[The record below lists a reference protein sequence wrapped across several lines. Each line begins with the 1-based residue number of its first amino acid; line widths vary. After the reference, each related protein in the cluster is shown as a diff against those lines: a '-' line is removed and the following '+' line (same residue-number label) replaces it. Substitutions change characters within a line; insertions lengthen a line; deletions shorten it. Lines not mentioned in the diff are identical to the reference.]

1 MTIIG
6 TAHRICSPG
15 AGLSAL
21 VPMPVGT
28 PVILSDGHAH
38 LTDGEACT
46 AVLVDADE
54 WDEDMAAALTSPSV
68 DLDGWDLAE
77 PGRPPQDEIYPEVRG
92 ADLWEILHREGPCV
106 VVRLP
111 VETWDEGAEPVDT
124 LMTCLAVR
132 PLDAEAARMY
142 ALAPGAR
149 GTVLCPACAV
159 GVEAGEDVP
168 GLPTGMGP
176 VARVCD
182 LTDGVC
188 GACGETGEGSWSGYG
203 MYAPVVA

>member
-1 MTIIG
+1 MTVIG
-6 TAHRICSPG
+6 TAHRICSPD

-21 VPMPVGT
+21 VPMPMGT
-28 PVILSDGHAH
+28 PVILSDGHAY

-54 WDEDMAAALTSPSV
+54 WDEDMAAALTSLSA
-68 DLDGWDLAE
+68 DLGSWDPAE
-77 PGRPPQDEIYPEVRG
+77 PARPPRDETSPEVRG
-92 ADLWEILHREGPCV
+92 VDLWEILHREGPCV

-111 VETWDEGAEPVDT
+111 VETWDGDGEPVDT

-132 PLDAEAARMY
+132 PLDAEAARTY
-142 ALAPGAR
+142 ALDSD

-168 GLPTGMGP
+168 GLPAGMGP

-182 LTDGVC
+182 LTDSVC
-188 GACGETGEGSWSGYG
+188 GACGEVSEGPWSGYG
-203 MYAPVVA
+203 MYSPVIA

>member
-6 TAHRICSPG
+6 TAHRICSPDV
-15 AGLSAL
+15 GLSAL
-21 VPMPVGT
+21 VPMPVGS
-28 PVILSDGHAH
+28 PVILTGEHAL
-38 LTDGEACT
+38 LTDGEVCAS
-46 AVLVDADE
+46 AWVDADE
-54 WDEDMAAALTSPSV
+54 WDEDMTAALTSPTA
-68 DLDGWDLAE
+68 DLDGWDPAE
-77 PGRPPQDEIYPEVRG
+77 PGRAPRDETYAEVRG

-132 PLDAEAARMY
+132 PLDAEAARRY
-142 ALAPGAR
+142 ALDPGER
-149 GTVLCPACAV
+149 GTVLCPACACTLDD
-159 GVEAGEDVP
+159 GEDVP
-168 GLPTGMGP
+168 GLPAGMGP

-188 GACGETGEGSWSGYG
+188 GACGETGEGPWSGYG
-203 MYAPVVA
+203 MHAPVVA